1 MAEVTELKKVK
12 GSIIMEPLIA
22 LNIIG
27 IVLLLTVMIFS
38 NLSKSNNGFMIVKI
52 HEKIDSLQLNLTN
65 IDETYDFEIF
75 ELDKTVEKYSGTN
88 DLYHIKWEAFN
99 VADELIFTK
108 NQLIQYDEK

>member
-1 MAEVTELKKVK
+1 MARVINHKKVK

-38 NLSKSNNGFMIVKI
+38 NLSKSNNGFMLVKI
-52 HEKIDSLQLNLTN
+52 HEKIDSLQLNPTIN
-65 IDETYDFEIF
+65 NETYDFEIF
-75 ELDKTVEKYSGTN
+75 ELDKTVEKYGGSN